1 MKSLDQTL
9 LEQLVGRRSLSDV
22 DFVTDLGIDY
32 STFSQTMSRLVDDG
46 LVEVV
51 SPSSANETVY
61 RLSSAV
67 DAQNLRIPINSRHRR
82 GLAVS

>member
-32 STFSQTMSRLVDDG
+32 STFDRTISKLVDDG

-51 SPSSANETVY
+51 SPSSASETVY
-61 RLSSAV
+61 QLSSSA
-67 DAQNLRIPINSRHRR
+67 DAQNLRASTTRRHRR